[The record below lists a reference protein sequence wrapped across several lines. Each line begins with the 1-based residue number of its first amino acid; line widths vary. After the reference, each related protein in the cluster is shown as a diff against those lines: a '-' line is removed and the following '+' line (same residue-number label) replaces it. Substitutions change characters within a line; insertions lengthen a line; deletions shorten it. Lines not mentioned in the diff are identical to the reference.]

1 METINVWPRIFLNAL
16 KECNNHEDC
25 GPDCPLY
32 VKEYGACVSDYFL
45 PGDHRLTDLEEI
57 VSKMEKNIKVYDK
70 HKVESNAFK
79 DSCDGTDVLLRVK
92 QKLDGVYNLFEAK
105 NAQYST
111 DDPFANF
118 TTGANLL
125 FGEADYIGKFEAL
138 KAYVAKHIAHVYNN
152 NLAGPKVKESIQ
164 DIVVYFI
171 IAWIMADLMEAE
183 NEAEKIPKAHQ
194 EKL

>member
-16 KECNNHEDC
+16 KECNKHEDC
-25 GPDCPLY
+25 GPECPLY
-32 VKEYGACVSDYFL
+32 VQEYGACVSDYFL
-45 PGDHRLTDLEEI
+45 PGDHHLANLEEI
-57 VSKMEKNIKVYDK
+57 VTEMEKNVEVHDK
-70 HKVESNAFK
+70 LKVETPVFK
-79 DSCDGTDVLLRVK
+79 DSYDGIDIVLRVQ
-92 QKLDGVYNLFEAK
+92 QKLDNVLNLFEAK

-111 DDPFANF
+111 GDPFANF

-183 NEAEKIPKAHQ
+183 NEAEKIPKAYQ